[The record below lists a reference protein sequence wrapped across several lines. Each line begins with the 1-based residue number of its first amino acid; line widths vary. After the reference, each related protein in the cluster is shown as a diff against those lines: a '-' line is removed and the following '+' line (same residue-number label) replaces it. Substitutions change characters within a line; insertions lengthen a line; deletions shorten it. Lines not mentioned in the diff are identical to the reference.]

1 MSAASNM
8 CFLFVV
14 ISQQFRKGV
23 CQHMIVADD
32 THSAFVPVSVTPKK
46 KRKRGRDAIEAFKK
60 DEEFGVTRGVDFE
73 GVATVIN
80 LQLPDSPEG
89 YIHR

>member
-1 MSAASNM
+1 M
-8 CFLFVV
+8 
-14 ISQQFRKGV
+14 

-32 THSAFVPVSVTPKK
+32 THAASIPVPNTKK
-46 KRKRGRDAIEAFKK
+46 KRKRGQSAPEKFKK

-73 GVATVIN
+73 GVATVVN
-80 LQLPDSPEG
+80 LELPDSPEG